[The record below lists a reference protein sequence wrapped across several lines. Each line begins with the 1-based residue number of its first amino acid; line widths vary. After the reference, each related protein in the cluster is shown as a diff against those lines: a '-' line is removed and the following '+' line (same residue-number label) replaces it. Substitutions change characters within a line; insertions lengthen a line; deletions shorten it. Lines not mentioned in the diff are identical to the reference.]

1 MFEDLAGDFDGGGGT
16 VSTLGT
22 YEFANY
28 FDLSQVYT
36 SRLTSNIT
44 VTRIDYINLFQDAT
58 GQFDDRVGL
67 FDGDPNT
74 YGDTNVRLY
83 VSTTD
88 DDPAGSPTWSDF
100 RPFFVG
106 DYKARAYKFKAV
118 LTTASGESSPQLE
131 ALSVTID
138 MPDRVSSG
146 DNLSSGAGAYAV
158 TYNKAFKE
166 TPAVAIAAENLGQG
180 DYYEITSKSASGFT
194 ITFRNSGGSAVSR
207 TFDYVAKGYGE
218 LATA

>member
-1 MFEDLAGDFDGGGGT
+1 LFD
-16 VSTLGT
+16 
-22 YEFANY
+22 
-28 FDLSQVYT
+28 
-36 SRLTSNIT
+36 
-44 VTRIDYINLFQDAT
+44 DAT
-58 GQFDDRVGL
+58 GNFDSRVGL

-74 YGDTNVRLY
+74 YGDTNVQLY

-88 DDPAGSPTWSDF
+88 DDPAGSPEWSAY

-118 LTTASGESSPQLE
+118 LSSSSGESSPQLE
-131 ALSVTID
+131 SLSVTID
-138 MPDRVSSG
+138 MPDRVVSG
-146 DNLSSGAGAYAV
+146 DNLASGAGAYVV
-158 TYNKAFKE
+158 TYGKAFKQ
-166 TPAVAIAAENLGQG
+166 TPAVAIAAENLEQG

-207 TFDYVAKGYGE
+207 TFDYVAKGFGE